1 MQANAIKNNRKT
13 LFGYM
18 ERESVVPRSYLVAL
32 HANEFGFDLIWEKA
46 RALNTEIPI
55 QILQNHTWAIAYNL
69 IKIHKNLWDLAKKEI
84 PSVACKENPATARNY
99 S

>member
-32 HANEFGFDLIWEKA
+32 HANEFGFDLIWFEKKPE
-46 RALNTEIPI
+46 L
-55 QILQNHTWAIAYNL
+55 
-69 IKIHKNLWDLAKKEI
+69 
-84 PSVACKENPATARNY
+84 
-99 S
+99 